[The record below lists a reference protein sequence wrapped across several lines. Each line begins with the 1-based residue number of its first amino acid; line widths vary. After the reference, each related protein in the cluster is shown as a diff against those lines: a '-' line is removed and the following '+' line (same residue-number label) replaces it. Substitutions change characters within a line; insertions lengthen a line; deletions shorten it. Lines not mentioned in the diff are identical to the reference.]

1 MTGSPTPP
9 AADRAAG
16 SEAAAGQRFAIAI
29 GLLGV
34 AGLAVTAPA
43 QTPPAAPAITPTVV
57 AGTKLASLD
66 NTPVYFKAVSV
77 SIPPSLKISFSAPPN
92 GILYQLS
99 GSTDLSAGEPKTITG
114 GGGVIIVGGTTV
126 SLTAGNGE
134 QSTLL
139 YFLLVPKEALDQPV
153 AATPATVNELYRTA
167 APLPELKAGLP
178 RSRWQILLG
187 HLGEGFGRKTPLTVA
202 HRSVRR
208 QLAAGELGGSPADQP
223 LSLGQ
228 GQHAGSL
235 PSFDPGARSRAEGPA
250 VLAKIAGSDAP
261 PAQGSKIASV
271 RTSIDSRGAASA
283 GVSGN
288 SKALCGVK
296 RARSPRLSQPL
307 ISRTSSRSIFGA

>member
-1 MTGSPTPP
+1 MRARPHSS
-9 AADRAAG
+9 AA
-16 SEAAAGQRFAIAI
+16 SMRFMRSR
-29 GLLGV
+29 
-34 AGLAVTAPA
+34 PC
-43 QTPPAAPAITPTVV
+43 
-57 AGTKLASLD
+57 
-66 NTPVYFKAVSV
+66 
-77 SIPPSLKISFSAPPN
+77 
-92 GILYQLS
+92 S
-99 GSTDLSAGEPKTITG
+99 GSCRVGSSRAMPLSCANISRLAK
-114 GGGVIIVGGTTV
+114 
-126 SLTAGNGE
+126 
-134 QSTLL
+134 
-139 YFLLVPKEALDQPV
+139 
-153 AATPATVNELYRTA
+153 RR
-167 APLPELKAGLP
+167 AGLP

-228 GQHAGSL
+228 GEHAGSL
-235 PSFDPGARSRAEGPA
+235 PSFDPGTRSRAEGPA

-261 PAQGSKIASV
+261 SAQGSKIASV
-271 RTSIDSRGAASA
+271 RTSIDSRGAASV